1 MLLYTVVRNI
11 LGYVQLVFTQN
22 TGSSEIRFKV
32 SMYIYICILKM
43 EQLVQSVSI
52 CAMFKTW
59 YMGPLVILASFGIPQ
74 WMGLVPPMKM
84 AAPREGYEFHQSDS
98 TSHPHVSRVESWA
111 MWSKNHPNIY
121 PHSSSHLPSGNL
133 LHSYGKWPSYSWFTY
148 EKWWFSIANC

>member
-74 WMGLVPPMKM
+74 
-84 AAPREGYEFHQSDS
+84 
-98 TSHPHVSRVESWA
+98 
-111 MWSKNHPNIY
+111 
-121 PHSSSHLPSGNL
+121 
-133 LHSYGKWPSYSWFTY
+133 
-148 EKWWFSIANC
+148 